1 MKNCSES
8 AIIESLKKTFFSLR
22 TSVWSKNKGGG
33 AAPPLDSYRPY
44 RLTRNSLHVRQ
55 PKAVPILG
63 FQIPRNGIRILFQ
76 WNWISVVRGIPDSL
90 SCTFSRFQSPGF
102 RIPQAKITQIPDSMN
117 KIFRIPLHGAQKV
130 LSQEPKCNCNY
141 PVVPVSLGFR
151 FSPVFHAVNR
161 YHLYLH

>member
-22 TSVWSKNKGGG
+22 ASVWSKNKGGG

-90 SCTFSRFQSPGF
+90 GCTFSRFQSPGF

-117 KIFRIPLHGAQKV
+117 KNFPD
-130 LSQEPKCNCNY
+130 
-141 PVVPVSLGFR
+141 SLTRGSKNIKPR
-151 FSPVFHAVNR
+151 TKM
-161 YHLYLH
+161 